1 MELLYYKDVKGN
13 FGDDLNEVIWRA
25 VLPREVFDVPD
36 VILVGIGSILN
47 ATTAPLSKTMGRRV
61 FVLGSGASYG
71 ALPSGWETWSILAV
85 RGPLTAQLIGRQNAA
100 ATDGAALI
108 ATMPSLIGEYDRRD
122 LTLFMPHHHSIA
134 AGLWERVADTCGFTF
149 VSPEWPV
156 SKIVALFA
164 RAKLVVTEAMHGAI
178 VADAMRIPWIPVVMS
193 PDISVFKWSDWTMSL
208 NLPFRPTTI
217 PGSSSSENRRH
228 RSILKLARE
237 RGYPPPS
244 LADTSSADALV
255 RDHHQRHEAGISD
268 VGPKCR
274 QSTVIR
280 RVAKQLV
287 AVFDPLLVER
297 AADSLTKL
305 NLANAWLSDDLIMRK
320 RVEQLQEA
328 TALFVKQLLN

>member
-1 MELLYYKDVKGN
+1 MELLYYKDAKGN

-25 VLPREVFDVPD
+25 VLPRQVYEVPD
-36 VILVGIGSILN
+36 VVLVGIGSILN
-47 ATTAPLSKTMGRRV
+47 ATMAPLSRTMGKRV

-71 ALPSGWETWSILAV
+71 ALPTGWETWSILAV
-85 RGPLTAQLIGRQNAA
+85 RGPLTARLMGKQNVA

-108 ATMPSLIGEYDRRD
+108 ATMPSLLGEHHRRD

-134 AGLWERVADTCGFTF
+134 AGLWETVAETCGFTF
-149 VSPEWPV
+149 VNPEWPV
-156 SKIVALFA
+156 SKIMALFA

-208 NLPFRPTTI
+208 NLPFRPITI

-228 RSILKLARE
+228 KGILRRASECGHL
-237 RGYPPPS
+237 PPS
-244 LADTSSADALV
+244 LVDTSSADALL
-255 RDHHQRHEAGISD
+255 RDHQQRYEAGISD
-268 VGPKCR
+268 VEPKCQ
-274 QSTVIR
+274 QSTIVR

-287 AVFDPLLVER
+287 ALFDPLLVER
-297 AADSLTKL
+297 AACSLTTL
-305 NLANAWLSDDLIMRK
+305 SLANAWLSDEVIMRK

-328 TALFVKQLLN
+328 SALFVKQLVN